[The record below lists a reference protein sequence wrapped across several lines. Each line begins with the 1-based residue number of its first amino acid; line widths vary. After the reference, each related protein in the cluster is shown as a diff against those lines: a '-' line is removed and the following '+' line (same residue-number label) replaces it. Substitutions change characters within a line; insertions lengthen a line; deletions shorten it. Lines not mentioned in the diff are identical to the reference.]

1 MSWVGSGRS
10 MLQEEISAIAV
21 TTQGGKGARHRGA
34 EGPGEAAGKLNVMY
48 AKYLY
53 FFWVQ
58 DTG

>member
-1 MSWVGSGRS
+1 MGSGQSR
-10 MLQEEISAIAV
+10 LQEEISAIAIP
-21 TTQGGKGARHRGA
+21 TQRA
-34 EGPGEAAGKLNVMY
+34 EGPGEAAEKLNVMC